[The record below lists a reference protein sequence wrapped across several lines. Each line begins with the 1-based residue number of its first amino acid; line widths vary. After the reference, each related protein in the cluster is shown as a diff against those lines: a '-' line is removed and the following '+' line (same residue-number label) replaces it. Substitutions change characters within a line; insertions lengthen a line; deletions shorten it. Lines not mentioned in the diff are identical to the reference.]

1 MGRKISSGPCF
12 QIPPRLDV
20 PTRTHRK
27 RRQMC
32 STHSVL
38 GPMRRCIICYEDT
51 HETASLSCASGHAV
65 CNGCFGPYLH
75 ERAGALGKTDLLAS
89 KAETA
94 ELLANAALCRAFE
107 SDPTTAALAYA
118 TQAEAFQ
125 GKCHCPLGGHGCT
138 APPFTDRQVAAHA
151 DDEAFEACARPRL
164 EHSGPLAPPDL
175 ARPWAD
181 VQAKTL
187 LPAAKRLQA
196 AMQNFPVGRE
206 NFPGFETLQA
216 GMVALQAQLT
226 LPLASELRPS
236 SMQAQLEPPT
246 LQPTGQQTMQAGGQH
261 TMPASRMPEC
271 WYFSHYGECSN
282 KDCLF
287 SCTLTL
293 TLPLPLPRTCTLTLT
308 LSLTRTASSCT
319 LTLTCTLP
327 LTCTL
332 YKPHPHPKQ
341 DCRFLHPNPNVT

>member
-1 MGRKISSGPCF
+1 
-12 QIPPRLDV
+12 
-20 PTRTHRK
+20 
-27 RRQMC
+27 
-32 STHSVL
+32 
-38 GPMRRCIICYEDT
+38 MRRCIICYEDT
-51 HETASLSCASGHAV
+51 HEAASLSCASGHAV

-94 ELLANAALCRAFE
+94 ELLANAALCCAFE

-164 EHSGPLAPPDL
+164 ELLGPFAPPDV

-196 AMQNFPVGRE
+196 VMQNFGGRE
-206 NFPGFETLQA
+206 SFPGFETLQA

-236 SMQAQLEPPT
+236 SMRAQLEPPT
-246 LQPTGQQTMQAGGQH
+246 LQPAGHQTMQPGGQH
-261 TMPASRMPEC
+261 TMQASRMPEC

-287 SCTLTL
+287 LHPNPNPDPDPDPNLHS
-293 TLPLPLPRTCTLTLT
+293 
-308 LSLTRTASSCT
+308 
-319 LTLTCTLP
+319 
-327 LTCTL
+327 
-332 YKPHPHPKQ
+332 KPNPKPNK
-341 DCRFLHPNPNVT
+341 DCLFLHPNPNLHPDPNLHPI

>member
-1 MGRKISSGPCF
+1 
-12 QIPPRLDV
+12 
-20 PTRTHRK
+20 
-27 RRQMC
+27 
-32 STHSVL
+32 
-38 GPMRRCIICYEDT
+38 MRRCIICYEDT
-51 HETASLSCASGHAV
+51 HEAASLSCASGHAV

-94 ELLANAALCRAFE
+94 ELLANAALCCAFE

-138 APPFTDRQVAAHA
+138 APPFNDRQVAAHA

-187 LPAAKRLQA
+187 LPAAKGLQA
-196 AMQNFPVGRE
+196 LAALPRE

-216 GMVALQAQLT
+216 GMVALQAQLG
-226 LPLASELRPS
+226 ELG
-236 SMQAQLEPPT
+236 LPT
-246 LQPTGQQTMQAGGQH
+246 LGEDEVLSAG
-261 TMPASRMPEC
+261 
-271 WYFSHYGECSN
+271 
-282 KDCLF
+282 
-287 SCTLTL
+287 TLVRVAAT
-293 TLPLPLPRTCTLTLT
+293 
-308 LSLTRTASSCT
+308 
-319 LTLTCTLP
+319 
-327 LTCTL
+327 
-332 YKPHPHPKQ
+332 
-341 DCRFLHPNPNVT
+341 